1 MRRQKKLDV
10 ACDRPK
16 RERKEIMSKITIT
29 RLPNATPEYD
39 ASQFDQMVSLLDQI
53 ILLLNTNYQADL
65 KSESEQEAFF
75 FG

>member
-1 MRRQKKLDV
+1 M
-10 ACDRPK
+10 A
-16 RERKEIMSKITIT
+16 KITIT

-53 ILLLNTNYQADL
+53 ILLLNTNYQQDIND
-65 KSESEQEAFF
+65 KSDARSWY

>member
-1 MRRQKKLDV
+1 MAKV
-10 ACDRPK
+10 
-16 RERKEIMSKITIT
+16 TIT

-53 ILLLNTNYQADL
+53 VVLLNTNYQSEIKA
-65 KSESEQEAFF
+65 ESEQEAFF